1 MGDRQHENGRLL
13 LGSRVNAVDQQ
24 KVFMFGLFK
33 KRAPAPP
40 PSSPA
45 VSLRSTLMPAQESSS
60 SISSNDVRVELV
72 RAVLKDTVRAHG
84 LPSDWLRA
92 EVHSLPGAKANGSLH
107 IRIIMTKWSGTLLK
121 YTMAL
126 ERLLLTGLDRYD
138 PAVDHSGYTVSW
150 QFAKDC
156 ACPFPT
162 MPAPETWDKK
172 KTPATKVAEPVEFFE
187 RRQRARNTGSVRDRV
202 ALTPTLSQDPP
213 SHAYADTTLSQP

>member
-1 MGDRQHENGRLL
+1 
-13 LGSRVNAVDQQ
+13 
-24 KVFMFGLFK
+24 MFGFFK
-33 KRAPAPP
+33 KRAPVPAPQP
-40 PSSPA
+40 HQ
-45 VSLRSTLMPAQESSS
+45 VSQMSTLMPGHEPSS

-84 LPSDWLRA
+84 LPTDWLRA
-92 EVHSLPGAKANGSLH
+92 EVHSLPGAKANGTLH

-126 ERLLLTGLDRYD
+126 ERLILTGLDRYD

-162 MPAPETWDKK
+162 LPAPETWASKK
-172 KTPATKVAEPVEFFE
+172 IPPLPKIANTTDFFD
-187 RRQRARNTGSVRDRV
+187 RRQLARQASSVRDR
-202 ALTPTLSQDPP
+202 APHAPTLNQDPP
-213 SHAYADTTLSQP
+213 SHSYADTTLSPP